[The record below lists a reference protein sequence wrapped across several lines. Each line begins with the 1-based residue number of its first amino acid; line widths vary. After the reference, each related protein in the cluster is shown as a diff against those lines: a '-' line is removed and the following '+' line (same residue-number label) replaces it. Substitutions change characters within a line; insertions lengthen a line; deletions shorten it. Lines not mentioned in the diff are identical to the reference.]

1 MDRTLGSSMPLPELT
16 AVKKCPF
23 CAEEIQDEARVC
35 KHCGRD
41 LVQGASQSA
50 RFETRTPLGTAR
62 DIVQLVAP
70 KKRTSAV
77 TWLAT
82 IVFGLVFLGWCSSSF
97 NPRPSGPATPQGAG
111 GAPSSATAPTPPP
124 QPR

>member
-1 MDRTLGSSMPLPELT
+1 M
-16 AVKKCPF
+16 KKCPF

-41 LVQGASQSA
+41 LVQGALHSA

-62 DIVQLVAP
+62 DIVQLLAP
-70 KKRTSAV
+70 KKRTNAV

-82 IVFGLVFLGWCSSSF
+82 IVSASCFW
-97 NPRPSGPATPQGAG
+97 A
-111 GAPSSATAPTPPP
+111 GAPRSEWVMKDSQRQSA
-124 QPR
+124 RVEHG

>member
-1 MDRTLGSSMPLPELT
+1 M
-16 AVKKCPF
+16 KKCPF

-41 LVQGASQSA
+41 LVQGALQSA

-77 TWLAT
+77 AWLAT
-82 IVFGLVFLGWCSSSF
+82 IVFGLVFLGWCSSRRSTLDHLGLRRRKGQVVLLPQRRHQRQRH
-97 NPRPSGPATPQGAG
+97 PRNRGD
-111 GAPSSATAPTPPP
+111 SSKCANV
-124 QPR
+124 RL